1 MKITGKGI
9 FRKYNR
15 IQNSSRWIQR
25 KIGAIVDPK
34 QKRHAHVGS
43 PELYKRSRDFQIKFL
58 KDMGLIPGDYLLDIG
73 CGTLVGGVPII
84 HYLEKRH
91 YYGIE
96 KRPDVLEEARKE
108 LLASKLT
115 HKTPV
120 LLSEDIASLNLEREF
135 NFVWASSVL
144 IHFKD
149 EILEDCFAFV
159 SSHLSKQGKF
169 YANVN
174 IGNKKDDSWK
184 GLLLLALRDAMQGD
198 FAIGWGKSR
207 GFGSFQIEL
216 IFDDKRYTQWDDV
229 YTLLQKHLDT
239 QACLDSLHDKLAI
252 LANNDTTHKET
263 I

>member
-1 MKITGKGI
+1 MI
-9 FRKYNR
+9 FQKYNR
-15 IQNSSRWIQR
+15 IQNTSRWIQR

-43 PELYKRSRDFQIKFL
+43 PELYKKSREFQIKFL
-58 KDMGLIPGDYLLDIG
+58 KDMRLMSEDYLLDIG
-73 CGTLVGGVPII
+73 CGTLVGGIPII
-84 HYLEKRH
+84 RYLEKGH

-96 KRPDVLEEARKE
+96 KRLDVLEEARKE

-120 LLSEDIASLNLEREF
+120 LLSEDFSSLNLEREF

-159 SSHLSKQGKF
+159 SNHLSKQGKF

-184 GLLLLALRDAMQGD
+184 EFPVVWRTLD
-198 FAIGWGKSR
+198 FYKKVGSSYRLTVKDIGSR
-207 GFGSFQIEL
+207 QEVGHTIIDDDQIMLE
-216 IFDDKRYTQWDDV
+216 ISK
-229 YTLLQKHLDT
+229 K
-239 QACLDSLHDKLAI
+239 
-252 LANNDTTHKET
+252 
-263 I
+263 

>member
-34 QKRHAHVGS
+34 QKRHAHVVS

-184 GLLLLALRDAMQGD
+184 GFPVVWRTLDFYKKVGSSYGLTVQDIGSRQEFGLA
-198 FAIGWGKSR
+198 FP
-207 GFGSFQIEL
+207 
-216 IFDDKRYTQWDDV
+216 DDQRMLEISK
-229 YTLLQKHLDT
+229 K
-239 QACLDSLHDKLAI
+239 
-252 LANNDTTHKET
+252 
-263 I
+263 

>member
-1 MKITGKGI
+1 LI

-15 IQNSSRWIQR
+15 IQNTSRWIQR
-25 KIGAIVDPK
+25 KIGVIVDPK

-43 PELYKRSRDFQIKFL
+43 PELYKKSRAFQIKFL
-58 KDMGLIPGDYLLDIG
+58 KDMGLMSEDYILDIG
-73 CGTLVGGVPII
+73 CGTLVGGIPII
-84 HYLEKRH
+84 SYLEKSH

-96 KRPDVLEEARKE
+96 KRLHVLEEARKE

-120 LLSEDIASLNLEREF
+120 LLSEDFSSLNLEREF

-159 SSHLSKQGKF
+159 SNHLSKQGKF

-184 GLLLLALRDAMQGD
+184 EFPVVWRTLDFYKKVGSSYGLTVKD
-198 FAIGWGKSR
+198 IGSR
-207 GFGSFQIEL
+207 QEVGHTIIDDDQIMLEMS
-216 IFDDKRYTQWDDV
+216 K
-229 YTLLQKHLDT
+229 K
-239 QACLDSLHDKLAI
+239 
-252 LANNDTTHKET
+252 
-263 I
+263 

>member
-1 MKITGKGI
+1 VI

-25 KIGAIVDPK
+25 KIGSFIDPK

-135 NFVWASSVL
+135 NFVWASS
-144 IHFKD
+144 
-149 EILEDCFAFV
+149 FV

-184 GLLLLALRDAMQGD
+184 GFPVVWRTLDFYKKVGSSYGLTVQDIGSRQEFGLA
-198 FAIGWGKSR
+198 
-207 GFGSFQIEL
+207 
-216 IFDDKRYTQWDDV
+216 Y
-229 YTLLQKHLDT
+229 LDN
-239 QACLDSLHDKLAI
+239 QRMLEISK
-252 LANNDTTHKET
+252 K
-263 I
+263 